1 MMIEERIVQFE
12 FEVAEL
18 IDQIHI
24 LNLRYEYTNKIV
36 QRQAQQI
43 YKLECVKEDKQNESN
58 SKNNVNYG

>member
-58 SKNNVNYG
+58 SN